1 MRDTR
6 MRGSRRDSVRRG
18 RRNQLWGNRL
28 LMAGLIALVVGVLSV
43 IIVVAWFSRNLP
55 KPGQLSQ
62 TANASAVFMDR
73 NDRVLFEI
81 SEDKSRVPVDFD
93 EISPKLIQA
102 TVAIEDKNFFKHKGI
117 SEIGIIRSFINLL
130 VKREIEGGGST
141 ITQQLIKN
149 VLLDSRQTPS
159 RKIKE
164 IILAIEVERR
174 YSKEQIITLYLNE
187 VPYGGS
193 FWGIESGAQGYF
205 GKSAKDLNTLESA
218 FLAGLP
224 QSPSLYSPFIGK
236 KDLWKSRTAD
246 VLRRMR
252 EDKYITKDEEKKAL
266 ADMEKLKF
274 SEPKLSIA
282 APHFV
287 FYVRDLIKE
296 QYGDDVLKQGIRV
309 KTTLDYQVQKEAQNI
324 VKDEV
329 EKIKNLRVG
338 NGASVVLDS
347 KDADIL
353 AMVGSYDYN
362 NEEYGN
368 FNAAV
373 SQRQPGSSIKPITYA
388 TAFEKGYTPAT
399 VIMDLKTTF
408 PDQGDK
414 EYVPVNYDGT
424 YHGPVQLRFALANS
438 YNIPAVKLLAMV
450 GINSFLQKASAMG
463 LEGFAPTQA
472 NANRYGLAVTLGGGE
487 STLLDMTSAFS
498 VFARG
503 GDYIQPHGI
512 IEIKDNKG
520 KSIFKYK
527 ADSPKR
533 VFSKEIS
540 FLISHILSDNVART
554 PAFGSNSFLNIP
566 GKTVAVKTGTT
577 NDKRDNWAIGYTNDV
592 TVGVWVGNNDNS
604 PMNQGVASGVTGASP
619 IWSRIMKALLS
630 SGDYKD
636 GIISK
641 PDDVVATEID
651 SVWGGLP
658 KDGQPKRTEY
668 FVKGTEPT
676 DASTFYKTVKVSKTN
691 GKLAND
697 DEIKGNNY
705 DEKEFIVIQESDPV
719 STDGTNRWQEAIDEW
734 VRDQISKG
742 STQYIVPTEKSDG
755 KESSSS
761 KDGLNLSITSPSDG
775 STVGFD
781 VKVSAA
787 ISTDKAVKQ
796 TKILIDGIE
805 QKNLF
810 GDRRSVDETVTLS
823 EGDHEIKVWVK
834 DQDDKTVE
842 TSIRVKAASPTPKP

>member
-1 MRDTR
+1 M
-6 MRGSRRDSVRRG
+6 
-18 RRNQLWGNRL
+18 
-28 LMAGLIALVVGVLSV
+28 LMAALGGIVALG
-43 IIVVAWFSRNLP
+43 IIGMLVVAWFSRDLP

-62 TANASAVFMDR
+62 SANSSAVFMDR

-81 SEDKSRVPVDFD
+81 SKDKSRVPVDYD
-93 EISPKLIQA
+93 EISQNMVHA
-102 TVAIEDKNFFKHKGI
+102 TVAIEDKNFFQHKGI
-117 SEIGIIRSFINLL
+117 SEIGIIRSLINLL
-130 VKREIEGGGST
+130 AKHSIEGGGST

-149 VLLDSRQTPS
+149 VLLDARQTPS

-174 YSKEQIITLYLNE
+174 YSKEQILSMYLNE

-193 FWGIESGAQGYF
+193 FWGVESAAQGYF
-205 GKSAKDLNTLESA
+205 GKPAKDLTVLESA
-218 FLAGLP
+218 ILAGLP
-224 QSPSLYSPFIGK
+224 QSPSRYSPFIGE
-236 KDLWKSRTAD
+236 KDLWKARTTD

-252 EDKYITKDEEKKAL
+252 EDKYITKDDEKKAL
-266 ADMEKLKF
+266 ADMQKLKF

-287 FYVRDLIKE
+287 FYVRDLIKD
-296 QYGDDVLKQGIRV
+296 QFGANVLEQGIRV
-309 KTTLDYQVQKEAQNI
+309 KTTLDYKVQKEAQSI

-329 EKIKNLRVG
+329 EKIKGLHVG
-338 NGASVVLDS
+338 NGATVVLDS
-347 KDADIL
+347 HSADIL

-362 NEEYGN
+362 NKEYGN

-373 SQRQPGSSIKPITYA
+373 SKRQPGSSIKPITYA

-408 PDQGDK
+408 PDQGEK
-414 EYVPVNYDGT
+414 EYIPVNYDGE

-450 GINSFLQKASAMG
+450 GINNFLQKASAMG
-463 LEGFAPTQA
+463 LEDFAPTQA

-503 GDYIQPHGI
+503 GEYIKPHGI

-520 KSIFKYK
+520 KSIYK
-527 ADSPKR
+527 FEKESPKR

-554 PAFGSNSFLNIP
+554 PAFGPNSYLNIP

-604 PMNQGVASGVTGASP
+604 PMNQRVASGVTGASP
-619 IWSRIMKALLS
+619 IWSRVMKSLLS
-630 SGDYKD
+630 GNYKD
-636 GIISK
+636 GIIAK
-641 PDDVVATEID
+641 PDDVVAVEID
-651 SVWGGLP
+651 SVLGGLP
-658 KDGQPKRTEY
+658 KDGRPKRTEY

-676 DASTFYKTVKVSKTN
+676 GVSPFYKTLKISKSN

-697 DEIKGNNY
+697 DEIKSNNY
-705 DEKEFIVIQESDPV
+705 EEKEYIVIQESDPV
-719 STDGTNRWQEAIDEW
+719 SSDGKNRWQEAIDAW
-734 VRDQISKG
+734 VQDQISKG
-742 STQYIVPTEKSDG
+742 NNSYLAPTQKSDG

-761 KDGLNLSITSPSDG
+761 KGGLSVSITSPSDG
-775 STVGFD
+775 STVGYD
-781 VKVSAA
+781 IPVSAS
-787 ISTDKAVKQ
+787 ISTDKSIKQ
-796 TKILIDGIE
+796 AKILVDGVE
-805 QKNLF
+805 QKNMF
-810 GDRRSVDETVTLS
+810 GDRRSLNETIHLS
-823 EGDHEIKVWVK
+823 DGDHEIKVWAK
-834 DQDDKTVE
+834 DESDATVE
-842 TSIRVKAASPTPKP
+842 TAIHVKATAPTPKP